1 MVRFKN
7 IVNLM
12 AQAVADQ
19 VFPGGVLLAV
29 RGDEVV
35 ITEAVGNTSIFGNRR
50 KVSPDT
56 IFDLASLTK
65 PLATTLAVMFLCS
78 RGEIALDDPVLG
90 NTDNSPSDAKN
101 EITWLNLLCHT
112 SGLSAYRP
120 YYKRLLLLPESD
132 RKPALYHALCNE
144 PLVCPVGRETTYSDV
159 GFLFLQMGI
168 EVVVKKPF
176 ATFIRDCLYPSLGI
190 QGLFFPLLQN
200 APGIDRSEYAATEIC
215 SFRGLLQGVVHDE
228 NAYAIGGAAG
238 HAGLFGTVNAVYQT
252 LRKILAAHEAV
263 GFNNCLK
270 PEIVSR
276 FLCIPENAERT
287 PGFDVP
293 SVTKSSCGKYFSRH
307 NTIGHLGYTG
317 TSFWV
322 ELEKKV
328 IVILLTN
335 RVHPTRQNEKI
346 REFRPVIHDEVMRC
360 ICQNT

>member
-1 MVRFKN
+1 M
-7 IVNLM
+7 M

-29 RGDEVV
+29 RNDEVV
-35 ITEAVGNTSIFGNRR
+35 IAEAVGNTSVFGNRK

-56 IFDLASLTK
+56 VFDLASLTK
-65 PLATTLAVMFLCS
+65 PLATTLAVMFLCA
-78 RGEIALDDPVLG
+78 RGKISLDDPVYG
-90 NTDNSPSDAKN
+90 NNPGDAKN
-101 EITWLNLLCHT
+101 EITWLNLLCHN
-112 SGLSAYRP
+112 SGLPAYRP
-120 YYKRLLLLPESD
+120 YYKRLLLLPEPD
-132 RKPALYHALCNE
+132 RKPALYRALCNE

-168 EVVVKKPF
+168 EAVVKQPL

-252 LRKILAAHEAV
+252 LRQLRAAHEGV

-270 PEIVSR
+270 SEKISR
-276 FLCIPENAERT
+276 FLRIPENAERT

-293 SVTKSSCGKYFSRH
+293 SVTNSSCGKYFSRNH
-307 NTIGHLGYTG
+307 TIGHLGYTG
-317 TSFWV
+317 TSFWM
-322 ELEKKV
+322 ELEKRV

-346 REFRPVIHDEVMRC
+346 KEFRPLIHDEVMRC
-360 ICQNT
+360 ICKDVL